1 MVDHLGDD
9 PSPVFV
15 LCGFSTPCVQR
26 GPVDL
31 LFCSTGPHAR
41 RAAHIASLLFLSF
54 LRSTMCYL
62 VLARPVRFERTML
75 AREINNLLSFPVP
88 LRSIISKQC
97 FFLSPTCLLSTP

>member
-15 LCGFSTPCVQR
+15 RCGFSTPGVQR

-62 VLARPVRFERTML
+62 VLARPVGFEPYN
-75 AREINNLLSFPVP
+75 A
-88 LRSIISKQC
+88 C
-97 FFLSPTCLLSTP
+97 AGD